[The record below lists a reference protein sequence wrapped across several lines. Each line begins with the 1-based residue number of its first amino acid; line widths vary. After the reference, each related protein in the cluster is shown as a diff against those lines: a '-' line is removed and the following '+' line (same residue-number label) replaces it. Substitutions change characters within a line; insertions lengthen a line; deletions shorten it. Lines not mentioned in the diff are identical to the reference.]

1 MSATSACRC
10 HLRIHGGNFALTLSS
25 TEADLQR
32 CVGRERLKARIFEAT
47 VARLSAKTLCRPLLV
62 MQSVCA
68 VMLALAASFSS
79 ANSDVHQPRHD
90 SNLEIYKR
98 LFETKR
104 KDQLN
109 ALKNLVELNDINQQY
124 KIIDIMLKGLFKV
137 LDDSRQILVAA
148 NMQPDDPFPM
158 DDKIKEAYSHVVE
171 NTAFFG
177 DVALRF
183 PRIVHHY
190 YDRNA
195 DWGGL
200 LRWGLNFCNQTGV
213 FTGGAHQHVLTLMSQ
228 ELGITEK
235 SPDFINPYRTERDDV
250 LHTAEAFQKILRE
263 EEKRRRKEE
272 KRKEIRK
279 GPRISRSRTEL

>member
-1 MSATSACRC
+1 MLCLCA
-10 HLRIHGGNFALTLSS
+10 ALLVLAAPALSS
-25 TEADLQR
+25 SADPETHR
-32 CVGRERLKARIFEAT
+32 
-47 VARLSAKTLCRPLLV
+47 
-62 MQSVCA
+62 
-68 VMLALAASFSS
+68 
-79 ANSDVHQPRHD
+79 PRHD

-98 LFETKR
+98 LLETKR

-109 ALKNLVELNDINQQY
+109 ALKNLVELNDINQQH

-137 LDDSRQILVAA
+137 LEDSRAVLTAA
-148 NMQPDDPFPM
+148 NLQPDDPFPR
-158 DDKIKEAYSHVVE
+158 DDKIKEAYSHVIE

-195 DWGGL
+195 DWGAL
-200 LRWGLNFCNQTGV
+200 LRWGLRFCNLTGV
-213 FTGGAHQHVLTLMSQ
+213 FAGGAHQHVLTLMSQ

-250 LHTAEAFQKILRE
+250 LHTVEVFQKVLRE

>member
-1 MSATSACRC
+1 MYINISNATLSPEDCSKYSATNVS
-10 HLRIHGGNFALTLSS
+10 
-25 TEADLQR
+25 
-32 CVGRERLKARIFEAT
+32 IFT
-47 VARLSAKTLCRPLLV
+47 RKL
-62 MQSVCA
+62 
-68 VMLALAASFSS
+68 MLA
-79 ANSDVHQPRHD
+79 RHNRWFRYRCISCRFLLQD
-90 SNLEIYKR
+90 KR

-137 LDDSRQILVAA
+137 LEDSRDILIAA
-148 NMQPDDPFPM
+148 NMQADDPFPM
-158 DDKIKEAYSHVVE
+158 DDKLKEAYSHVVE

-190 YDRNA
+190 YDRNP

-200 LRWGLNFCNQTGV
+200 LRWGLRFCNLTGV
-213 FTGGAHQHVLTLMSQ
+213 FTGGAHQHVLSLMSQ
-228 ELGITEK
+228 ELGIIEK
-235 SPDFINPYRTERDDV
+235 SPDFTNPYRTERDDV

-263 EEKRRRKEE
+263 EEKRRRKED

-279 GPRISRSRTEL
+279 GPRISRSRAEL

>member
-1 MSATSACRC
+1 MRSVSAVILAFAAATLGSA
-10 HLRIHGGNFALTLSS
+10 
-25 TEADLQR
+25 D
-32 CVGRERLKARIFEAT
+32 
-47 VARLSAKTLCRPLLV
+47 
-62 MQSVCA
+62 
-68 VMLALAASFSS
+68 
-79 ANSDVHQPRHD
+79 SDTHRPRHD

-137 LDDSRQILVAA
+137 LEDSRQVLVAA

-195 DWGGL
+195 DWSGL

-213 FTGGAHQHVLTLMSQ
+213 FTGGAHQHVLTLVRPSNHC
-228 ELGITEK
+228 
-235 SPDFINPYRTERDDV
+235 PV
-250 LHTAEAFQKILRE
+250 LHTADAFQKILRE

>member
-1 MSATSACRC
+1 
-10 HLRIHGGNFALTLSS
+10 
-25 TEADLQR
+25 
-32 CVGRERLKARIFEAT
+32 
-47 VARLSAKTLCRPLLV
+47 
-62 MQSVCA
+62 MQSV
-68 VMLALAASFSS
+68 VTVLLALAAAALGSTDT
-79 ANSDVHQPRHD
+79 DVHRPRQD

-137 LDDSRQILVAA
+137 LEDSRQVLIAA

-195 DWGGL
+195 DWSGL

-279 GPRISRSRTEL
+279 GPRISRSRSEL

>member
-1 MSATSACRC
+1 MQDCLSDGSGTTLSHTGNQTSAS
-10 HLRIHGGNFALTLSS
+10 LP
-25 TEADLQR
+25 QR
-32 CVGRERLKARIFEAT
+32 LVVGRKRRSPPAQLIYVGSRCLRSPRGERTSPGVLE
-47 VARLSAKTLCRPLLV
+47 
-62 MQSVCA
+62 
-68 VMLALAASFSS
+68 
-79 ANSDVHQPRHD
+79 D
-90 SNLEIYKR
+90 SK
-98 LFETKR
+98 
-104 KDQLN
+104 
-109 ALKNLVELNDINQQY
+109 
-124 KIIDIMLKGLFKV
+124 
-137 LDDSRQILVAA
+137 QILVAA

-190 YDRNA
+190 YDRNS
-195 DWGGL
+195 DWDGL
-200 LRWGLNFCNQTGV
+200 LRWGLNFCNRTGV

>member
-1 MSATSACRC
+1 MINSYP
-10 HLRIHGGNFALTLSS
+10 
-25 TEADLQR
+25 
-32 CVGRERLKARIFEAT
+32 
-47 VARLSAKTLCRPLLV
+47 LSAPHFSDFSYRNVLQTIPFSFLSTVILYLVLNCHIKSQCTLV
-62 MQSVCA
+62 V
-68 VMLALAASFSS
+68 
-79 ANSDVHQPRHD
+79 
-90 SNLEIYKR
+90 NL
-98 LFETKR
+98 
-104 KDQLN
+104 Q
-109 ALKNLVELNDINQQY
+109 
-124 KIIDIMLKGLFKV
+124 V
-137 LDDSRQILVAA
+137 LEDSRQILVAA
-148 NMQPDDPFPM
+148 NMQPDAPFPL

-279 GPRISRSRTEL
+279 GPRISRSRSEL

>member
-1 MSATSACRC
+1 MWSVSAV
-10 HLRIHGGNFALTLSS
+10 I
-25 TEADLQR
+25 
-32 CVGRERLKARIFEAT
+32 
-47 VARLSAKTLCRPLLV
+47 
-62 MQSVCA
+62 
-68 VMLALAASFSS
+68 LALAAVALGST
-79 ANSDVHQPRHD
+79 DPDTQRLRHD

-137 LDDSRQILVAA
+137 LEDSRQILVAA
-148 NMQPDDPFPM
+148 NMQPDAPFPL

-213 FTGGAHQHVLTLMSQ
+213 FTGGAHQHVLTLVRPQTLTHTLPVLS
-228 ELGITEK
+228 
-235 SPDFINPYRTERDDV
+235 RTV
-250 LHTAEAFQKILRE
+250 PVSTFQKILRE

-279 GPRISRSRTEL
+279 GPRISRSRSEL

>member
-1 MSATSACRC
+1 MSTD
-10 HLRIHGGNFALTLSS
+10 LRLIPFGSRLSTHLSS
-25 TEADLQR
+25 P
-32 CVGRERLKARIFEAT
+32 ART
-47 VARLSAKTLCRPLLV
+47 
-62 MQSVCA
+62 
-68 VMLALAASFSS
+68 AANGPRQN
-79 ANSDVHQPRHD
+79 ANGNINVVYRSLRGQAEFTRV
-90 SNLEIYKR
+90 LE
-98 LFETKR
+98 
-104 KDQLN
+104 
-109 ALKNLVELNDINQQY
+109 
-124 KIIDIMLKGLFKV
+124 
-137 LDDSRQILVAA
+137 DSRQVLIAA
-148 NMQPDDPFPM
+148 NMRPDDPFPM

-190 YDRNA
+190 YDRNT
-195 DWGGL
+195 DWGSL
-200 LRWGLNFCNQTGV
+200 LRWGLHFCNQTGV

-235 SPDFINPYRTERDDV
+235 AADFTNPYRTERDDV

-279 GPRISRSRTEL
+279 GPRISRSRSEL

>member
-1 MSATSACRC
+1 MTQDWEDWLPISTFTKLSVCERVAACMPLAGIDGERASLLTMRSAC
-10 HLRIHGGNFALTLSS
+10 AL
-25 TEADLQR
+25 
-32 CVGRERLKARIFEAT
+32 V
-47 VARLSAKTLCRPLLV
+47 
-62 MQSVCA
+62 
-68 VMLALAASFSS
+68 LALAAAALCS
-79 ANSDVHQPRHD
+79 ADSDTHRLRHD
-90 SNLEIYKR
+90 SNLDVYKR

-137 LDDSRQILVAA
+137 LEDSKQILVAA
-148 NMQPDDPFPM
+148 NMQPQDPFPM

-190 YDRNA
+190 YDRNT
-195 DWGGL
+195 DWDGL
-200 LRWGLNFCNQTGV
+200 LRWGLNFCNLTGV

-228 ELGITEK
+228 ELGIMDK
-235 SPDFINPYRTERDDV
+235 SADFINPYRTERDDV